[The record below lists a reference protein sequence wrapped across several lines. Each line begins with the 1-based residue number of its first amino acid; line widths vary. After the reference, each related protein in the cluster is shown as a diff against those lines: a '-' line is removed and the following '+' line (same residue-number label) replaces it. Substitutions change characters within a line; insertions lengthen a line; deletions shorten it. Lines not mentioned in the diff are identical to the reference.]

1 MKCFLSEI
9 MQSIRRLEKHVGRTG
24 GKITKQKTTVNLE
37 SYTQWEALSKQITNK
52 VTAEYSEIERTFS
65 QNELITRKD
74 KR

>member
-37 SYTQWEALSKQITNK
+37 SYTQ
-52 VTAEYSEIERTFS
+52 
-65 QNELITRKD
+65 
-74 KR
+74 